1 MFVSEAGPPEGMAGG
16 AQRMRLQEG
25 GGAIHHSR
33 RGAED
38 DVAMLRTRLNQ
49 RGDDGGVEVEI
60 IQLPVTPGVPSTSPN
75 NWRNRQHRSPQQPQ
89 LSPIGGTSPTIQ
101 TSPRERVSPPSR
113 SRSALPDNS
122 VISLAELQQRKR
134 ELKQQLKLYDMNFH
148 AQHRG
153 MPEKREKEQ
162 IRHLYKRYNAY
173 KNQISVIE

>member
-1 MFVSEAGPPEGMAGG
+1 
-16 AQRMRLQEG
+16 MRLQEG

-38 DVAMLRTRLNQ
+38 DVAMSRTRLNQ

-101 TSPRERVSPPSR
+101 TSPGERVSPPSR

-122 VISLAELQQRKR
+122 VMSLAELQQRKR

-148 AQHRG
+148 AQHRE
-153 MPEKREKEQ
+153 MPEIGR
-162 IRHLYKRYNAY
+162 RNRSGTFTGGSYNAY
-173 KNQISVIE
+173 KNQISVIEKGETA